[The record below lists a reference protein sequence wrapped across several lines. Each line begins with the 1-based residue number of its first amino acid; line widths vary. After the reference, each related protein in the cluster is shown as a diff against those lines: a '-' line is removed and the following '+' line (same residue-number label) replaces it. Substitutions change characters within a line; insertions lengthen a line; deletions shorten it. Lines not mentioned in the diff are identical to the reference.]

1 MLFCVDWGAGGA
13 AGSGREII
21 WSDSLYA
28 INMTTGLWQ
37 PKKRGRNGDIVRHT
51 RRLWRRLQRE
61 RKGEVTLRHVRSH
74 IKVPGNELADWLAE
88 QGRMSGERRVRE
100 ETASV
105 DRWVRNWL
113 AENMNVNTAGDP
125 TGDG

>member
-1 MLFCVDWGAGGA
+1 MGIAGWRT
-13 AGSGREII
+13 SGTII
-21 WSDSLYA
+21 
-28 INMTTGLWQ
+28 NT
-37 PKKRGRNGDIVRHT
+37 HT
-51 RRLWRRLQRE
+51 H
-61 RKGEVTLRHVRSH
+61 VALRHVRSH

-100 ETASV
+100 ETESV
-105 DRWVRNWL
+105 DRWVRTWL